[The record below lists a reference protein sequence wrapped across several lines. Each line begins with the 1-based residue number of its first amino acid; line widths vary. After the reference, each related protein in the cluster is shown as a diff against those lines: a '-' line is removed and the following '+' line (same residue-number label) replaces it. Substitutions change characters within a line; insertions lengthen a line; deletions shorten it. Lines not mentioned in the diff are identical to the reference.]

1 MKLSPFY
8 DKFESSLKPRKYQLA
23 GEYQELED
31 KITPNNFGM
40 PGYRKPQETTISAN
54 RRSPRVP
61 ITDEQTERNRA
72 RAAVDLIYS
81 EDGKETPRGI
91 KVVRTIEDL
100 QPIVKKAL
108 TYLLFPA
115 LSKTTPLITEALGSS
130 LTSKLVYPAFDIVKN
145 VGISMAKGEKDNII
159 KKVTTDRD
167 IREFPK
173 VEQSFENPQYQE
185 LFKKS
190 LEVAT
195 HLNPITD
202 LFSKQISKN
211 IIDKMTPQQISD
223 VTAGGV
229 DLVGLIGMGTLANA
243 ASRAMKQVFQESVS
257 KEGFNVA
264 KERLMGIVQTQRP
277 DWKVGK
283 VEEVA
288 DTIMVKMQKTGEWPE
303 EFVKSINKEAVKRHL
318 KKTWIDPLLSE
329 RGELNLTVGQKIKD
343 LAGKEGVIKSITTD
357 KTGKSIYDV
366 AMPGIQGLVKLGA
379 EAINPVISEFQ
390 PAEGKLIKAYH
401 GSPLADL
408 GEISFGTG
416 VRSNQFLGSSKE
428 VKSGAVFFTPNK
440 DVAQFFA
447 DNRVDFL
454 KDKGINGKATIYER
468 YLDIKNPLDLTGN
481 DIKKT
486 SEILEKS
493 GIDLEG
499 ELLGIEGFGRD
510 LETLITDNEVN
521 PEELWKIVDNPK
533 NVEKLKKLGIDGA
546 IFKESGGRGISYA
559 IFNPKQALSTPTAGE
574 LTLQP
579 SAGGIVPAVSGQK
592 PPIEPPKT
600 AVSGEPEELPE
611 PSEEEISEYEKAISS
626 YLESEPEGDIYK
638 IIKDEGGIAPYRKWL
653 SGGLGEEYRI
663 NVPIYLRNNKGKKLD
678 EMAND
683 LSIRYPQLGI
693 KNESDLLERLSLERH
708 KIAKTIISKPKINDK
723 ITNKTLDI
731 VKRLETKLSR
741 SMPISKVKSIVR
753 MATGQTNVK
762 ELVPESSALN
772 SAFRKAQ
779 RYSKIAYKSGKQ
791 EQIKKYKNYENILS
805 YAFNNRVNLSKRQ
818 ISFLKNVFIG
828 GKDIKSAQEI
838 LTKDEATYLKDMLSR
853 VTPVRGGVSG
863 QRPVIPTSKALV
875 PSEWGKPFNDLTSF
889 QAAPL
894 SGLDPL
900 RAGEIVDGKRFGIV
914 SRMVRDAQLA
924 EIQADTSYKKDL
936 DELTKVSEGMQRKT
950 MLRKMVK
957 GITHKPFDTELVFK
971 YIEGTLSPE
980 EEKYITPVIKNTVE
994 WGRKK
999 YKELLAGVN
1008 QSRVLIGKS
1017 PIMERNNYVTHIT
1030 ELSLLDE
1037 FYQGMSNIPDES
1049 INIPSFSKSN
1059 SPFFKF
1065 ALQRLG
1071 GKEFKTD
1078 FIEAYRDYARRA
1090 YAVIYNTPV
1099 LKQYRPLVDRLPHN
1113 AYKYFNQYMNEVMAL
1128 KESEADKLIPKPL
1141 LRGISWL
1148 SKQMG
1153 KGSILGN
1160 VASVFNQLYTLPN
1173 IISSSGAK
1181 NIASAALKMHKP
1193 EWRAF
1198 TEKYSK
1204 TLQDRI
1210 FEIDFDPTTLS
1221 KTENVLG
1228 FLMTAYDRE
1237 MVRLSFG
1244 AQFEKSLNQGK
1255 SFEQSILEADN
1266 IAFKTQSGFRKSQLP
1281 PAFRSKFASSI
1292 LQFQNTVNNGLNY
1305 LKYDLGK
1312 EGDERT
1318 KWSTFKAGIS
1328 WLATLLAMNAIYRQF
1343 GVTPA
1348 VEEWTDIFPLVSM
1361 AEYGEPVTYK
1371 IPFALTRMVVVKDPM
1386 EREKA
1391 RRSLKNAAFLF
1402 LPGGNQIRKTLEGIY
1417 VASKGGKFDK
1427 RGKLLFRVRSGSEK
1441 VRSVIFGA
1449 YGSKSA
1455 REYLNKRFIKKTKKH
1470 NYKLAPGYK

>member
-31 KITPNNFGM
+31 KITPDNFGIS
-40 PGYRKPQETTISAN
+40 GYRKPQETTISAN
-54 RRSPRVP
+54 RRPPGVP
-61 ITDEQTERNRA
+61 LTNAQIEENRA

-91 KVVRTIEDL
+91 KVVRAIEDL

-108 TYLLFPA
+108 TYRLFPVIA
-115 LSKTTPLITEALGSS
+115 G
-130 LTSKLVYPAFDIVKN
+130 FDIVKN

-159 KKVTTDRD
+159 KKATTDRD
-167 IREFPK
+167 IREFLK
-173 VEQSFENPQYQE
+173 VEQGLKSPQYQE

-357 KTGKSIYDV
+357 KTGKSIYDI

-379 EAINPVISEFQ
+379 EAIKPDVPELQ
-390 PAEGKLIKAYH
+390 PTEGEVLKVYH
-401 GSPLADL
+401 G
-408 GEISFGTG
+408 T
-416 VRSNQFLGSSKE
+416 SKE
-428 VKSGAVFFTPNK
+428 QVDLLKK
-440 DVAQFFA
+440 DF
-447 DNRVDFL
+447 
-454 KDKGINGKATIYER
+454 KIY
-468 YLDIKNPLDLTGN
+468 
-481 DIKKT
+481 
-486 SEILEKS
+486 S
-493 GIDLEG
+493 
-499 ELLGIEGFGRD
+499 
-510 LETLITDNEVN
+510 
-521 PEELWKIVDNPK
+521 PE
-533 NVEKLKKLGIDGA
+533 EKLKFASTGGGNIGLSFTTDKDIAQRYAESLG
-546 IFKESGGRGISYA
+546 KESG
-559 IFNPKQALSTPTAGE
+559 IFESTLNPKAKIKKIDTYIDDTYTGTQLEELQKQGYDAIISTASENEVRILNPNALSTPKAGE
-574 LTLQP
+574 GVNIKDVTPKGFEPDKGDIEVPVLQKLKGETTDQAIERGVGYQINNGVVKLEETP
-579 SAGGIVPAVSGQK
+579 NGWKATIKGGEKPQVIQAFNKQQVLNETYKILNPDYKIEESKISTPTGEGQK
-592 PPIEPPKT
+592 PPIEPPPT
-600 AVSGEPEELPE
+600 AVGGEPEELPE
-611 PSEEEISEYEKAISS
+611 PYRPVPASKA
-626 YLESEPEGDIYK
+626 
-638 IIKDEGGIAPYRKWL
+638 
-653 SGGLGEEYRI
+653 
-663 NVPIYLRNNKGKKLD
+663 
-678 EMAND
+678 
-683 LSIRYPQLGI
+683 
-693 KNESDLLERLSLERH
+693 
-708 KIAKTIISKPKINDK
+708 
-723 ITNKTLDI
+723 
-731 VKRLETKLSR
+731 
-741 SMPISKVKSIVR
+741 KSIVR
-753 MATGQTNVK
+753 LTTGQVK
-762 ELVPESSALN
+762 GGELVSESSALK
-772 SAFRKAQ
+772 SAFQKAQ
-779 RYSKIAYKSGKQ
+779 RYSKIAYRVGKK
-791 EQIKKYKNYENILS
+791 EQITKYKNYEDVLA
-805 YAFNNRVNLSKRQ
+805 YALNNKINLSKRQ
-818 ISFLKNVFIG
+818 INYLKNVFVG
-828 GKDIKSAQEI
+828 GKDIKTAGEM
-838 LTKDEATYLKDMLSR
+838 LTSKEADYLKDIISMVKLPKGSI
-853 VTPVRGGVSG
+853 SG
-863 QRPVIPTSKALV
+863 QRPIIPTSKALV
-875 PSEWGKPFNDLTSF
+875 PSEWGKSFNDLISF

-894 SGLDPL
+894 SGLDPV